1 MSTRGRKKATKVEE
15 DVVDKVDAK
24 EEKKKEEKKTR
35 YAATYFPLHLNS
47 TMGCYATTKAVGF
60 LASVFIP

>member
-15 DVVDKVDAK
+15 DVVDKLDAK

-35 YAATYFPLHLNS
+35 YAATYFPLL
-47 TMGCYATTKAVGF
+47 MGCYATTKAVGF